1 MVDHYPV
8 LYREIIQ
15 FFRYIENGYLVD
27 ATLGGGGHSFLILK
41 YNPNLKVV
49 GIDRDEYAIEI
60 AKDRLSEFKD
70 RVIIQKGSFKDID
83 ILLESLSIKKAS
95 GFLFDLGVSHFQ
107 LKLERGF
114 SFQREEFLDMR
125 MDRSQRL
132 TAFDVVNS
140 LSEQQLYRIIRDYSE
155 EKFALRIAKRIVDYR
170 RNKKIETTRELA
182 DIVCQ
187 VYPPNLRYSSRI
199 HPATR
204 TFQAIRIYVNNEL
217 NQLETGLEKAIKLTE
232 KDGIIA
238 VISFHSI
245 EDRIVKHT
253 FKKYQQLK
261 ILEVLTKKPVI
272 PSKKEL
278 MENPASRSGKLR
290 VVRRL

>member
-1 MVDHYPV
+1 MVEHYPV
-8 LYREIIQ
+8 LHREVVQ
-15 FFRYIENGYLVD
+15 FFRYIEDEYVVD

-41 YNPNLKVV
+41 HNPNLKVV

-60 AKDRLSEFKD
+60 AKNRLSEFKD

-83 ILLESLSIKKAS
+83 IVLESLSIKKVS

-132 TAFDVVNS
+132 TAFDVVNN
-140 LSEQQLYRIIRDYSE
+140 LSQHQLYRIIRDYSE
-155 EKFALRIAKRIVDYR
+155 EKFALRIAKRIVEYR
-170 RNKKIETTRELA
+170 RKKKIETTRELA
-182 DIVCQ
+182 DIVYQ
-187 VYPPNLRYSSRI
+187 VYPPNLRYTSRI
-199 HPATR
+199 HPATK
-204 TFQAIRIYVNNEL
+204 TFQAIRIYVNDEL
-217 NQLETGLEKAIKLTE
+217 NQLETGLEKAINLTE

-245 EDRIVKHT
+245 EDRIVKHS

-261 ILEVLTKKPVI
+261 ILEVLTKKPVT
-272 PSKKEL
+272 PSEEEL